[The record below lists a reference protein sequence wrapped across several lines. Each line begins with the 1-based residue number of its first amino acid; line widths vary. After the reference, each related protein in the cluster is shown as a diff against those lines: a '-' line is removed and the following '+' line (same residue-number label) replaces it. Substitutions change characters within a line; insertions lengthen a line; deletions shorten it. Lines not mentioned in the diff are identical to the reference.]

1 MPCRYQPVSL
11 RDLSEDKAVS
21 NLINTCT
28 WMYELQLQ
36 NGSSVQASAIFQNTI
51 RPFWDASAIPTPV
64 RRRLLAKSMDIA
76 TDMIRDGH
84 STTLSVDSIPL
95 RLLEIMLDVDIEE
108 LRVQL
113 CCYYG
118 CSHQTALLKLLAS
131 AETKGITSLE
141 LMRPTLLR
149 LSTNVYF

>member
-11 RDLSEDKAVS
+11 RDLSEDKTVS
-21 NLINTCT
+21 ELIDACY
-28 WMYELQLQ
+28 WIHELQHR
-36 NGSSVQASAIFQNTI
+36 NGSPVQAIAFCRDRI
-51 RPFWDASAIPTPV
+51 RPFLDASAIPTTV
-64 RRRLLAKSMDIA
+64 RRRLLAKSMD
-76 TDMIRDGH
+76 TVSHMIRDGH
-84 STTLSVDSIPL
+84 SSSPSVDSVPL

-118 CSHQTALLKLLAS
+118 CSHQTALLKVLAS
-131 AETKGITSLE
+131 AEAKGITSLE

-149 LSTNVYF
+149 LSTYIF